1 MAAIDNSG
9 VLLKPYLV
17 EKIVGADGAVILQR
31 GREEVRPALRP
42 ETANTIGAML
52 EEVVRKGTGARAA
65 LTEYRAAGK
74 TGTAQKVDPIRGG
87 YSDKRLASFLG
98 YAPAAAPRVAILVVI
113 DEPEGKGVDIT
124 GGMVAAPAWG
134 AIAREALRQLGVMP
148 DAARSPLAKLPKH
161 EPRLGPGPALGL
173 GPGFGPGLGPDPQP
187 GPGHSVVPDVA
198 GLGARSAIRRLAER
212 SLEPDL
218 RGSGRAI
225 SQSPRPGAIVKRGA
239 RVRVL
244 LAPPG

>member
-1 MAAIDNSG
+1 
-9 VLLKPYLV
+9 
-17 EKIVGADGAVILQR
+17 
-31 GREEVRPALRP
+31 
-42 ETANTIGAML
+42 
-52 EEVVRKGTGARAA
+52 
-65 LTEYRAAGK
+65 
-74 TGTAQKVDPIRGG
+74 
-87 YSDKRLASFLG
+87 
-98 YAPAAAPRVAILVVI
+98 
-113 DEPEGKGVDIT
+113 
-124 GGMVAAPAWG
+124 MVAAPAWG

-148 DAARSPLAKLPKH
+148 DAAKSPLARLPKH
-161 EPRLGPGPALGL
+161 KPGP
-173 GPGFGPGLGPDPQP
+173 GPGLGPGPGPGPGPGLGPGPGPGLGPGVGSGLGLDPQP

-212 SLEPDL
+212 ALEPDL